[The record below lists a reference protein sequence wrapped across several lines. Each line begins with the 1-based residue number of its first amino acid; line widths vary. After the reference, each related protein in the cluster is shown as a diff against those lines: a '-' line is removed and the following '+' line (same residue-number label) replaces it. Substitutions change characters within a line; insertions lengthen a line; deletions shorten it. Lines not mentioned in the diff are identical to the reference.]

1 MGLLLRVLERARSIS
16 RVRFGMGIDDGR
28 LTLEMDGA
36 KFGSGTEGWQF
47 GMAGVEERYT
57 MGDLYDRKADQRHGV
72 TTSAAV

>member
-1 MGLLLRVLERARSIS
+1 MVG
-16 RVRFGMGIDDGR
+16 

-36 KFGSGTEGWQF
+36 RFGSGTEGWQF

-57 MGDLYDRKADQRHGV
+57 MGDLYDREADQRHGV